1 MKAVIHILKE
11 LKTKEEQKFIANSLL
26 KRNSVVKRPDLGLDL
41 SLNRIA
47 ELNEAISILENNMAA
62 KPKNNPNA

>member
-26 KRNSVVKRPDLGLDL
+26 KRNYIGKRPDLSLDL
-41 SLNRIA
+41 SLTRIA